1 MAALPLYFMAIP
13 LRRSLAAGMERSNRL
28 HRYNV

>member
-13 LRRSLAAGMERSNRL
+13 LRRSLAAGMIEDVNR
-28 HRYNV
+28 